1 MIGMNTTIP
10 PELLKPIP
18 GPDPAGVSL
27 RHETIYQRIAEARRE
42 EDPNLSQGEWQRA
55 IKKADWHA
63 VDNLCRDV
71 LAHQSK
77 DIQIAAWLTEAW
89 LHLEGLD
96 GLTRGITLL
105 ECLCQDYWTNIHPRV
120 EDGDIEYRVG
130 PFQWLNENLG
140 LAISLNLNITEST
153 SDLAEGGLTLAK
165 WEDVLRTENLIRKD
179 VNLEKILGASGK
191 PDRSIFM
198 TAVSL
203 TPPVFFKSLF
213 NQLETSKK
221 AVEKLEAV
229 LVQKLLQDSPGLTRI
244 RSVLETIARLAREF
258 GGAGTPGPTENIEG
272 ALPVKTRA
280 SPHASSTDVGANPMD
295 QRQTMESDAINDDV
309 STVLPS
315 IRSREEAY
323 RKLTE
328 VADYLLRTEPHSPTP
343 YLVMRAV
350 NWGKMPLSELLQ
362 ELAAGEGDLAR
373 IYTLLGMH

>member
-18 GPDPAGVSL
+18 GPDPTGVSL
-27 RHETIYQRIAEARRE
+27 RHERIYQKIAEARRE

-63 VDNLCRDV
+63 VEDLCRDV

-165 WEDVLRTENLIRKD
+165 WEDVLRMENLIRKD
-179 VNLEKILGASGK
+179 TNLEKTLGASGK

-213 NQLETSKK
+213 NQLEICKQ
-221 AVEKLEAV
+221 AVEKLEAT

-258 GGAGTPGPTENIEG
+258 GGGGAPAPTETREG
-272 ALPVKTRA
+272 ALPVKTRV
-280 SPHASSTDVGANPMD
+280 SQHASSTDIGANPMD
-295 QRQTMESDAINDDV
+295 QRQTMETDAVNVDEL
-309 STVLPS
+309 TVLPS

-323 RKLTE
+323 RRLTE
-328 VADYLLRTEPHSPTP
+328 VADYLLRTEPHSPSP
-343 YLVMRAV
+343 YLIMRAV
-350 NWGKMPLSELLQ
+350 NWGKMPLNELLQ

>member
-258 GGAGTPGPTENIEG
+258 GGAGPPGPTENIEG
-272 ALPVKTRA
+272 ALPVKTHA

-323 RKLTE
+323 RRLTE

-373 IYTLLGMH
+373 IYTLLGMR

>member
-280 SPHASSTDVGANPMD
+280 SPQASSTDVGANPMD
-295 QRQTMESDAINDDV
+295 QRKTMESDAINDDV